1 MRAHVLVLLLALCLL
16 RGGAFR
22 TIGARAKKPLL
33 RMESDSIDEA
43 SSTEKSSVLNSSKE
57 QRMMTFPF
65 NFLPSSPYLTGEL
78 AGDIGF
84 DPLGIVKS
92 RNDLFVLREAE
103 IKHARL
109 ALLGSLGWPIGELY
123 HSIIAERLGLENLLQ
138 NGRTPSVLNGG
149 LNNIYVL
156 GTLGTFFAVG
166 ALLELEL
173 IKKKKEIEG
182 PEELKNFFQMFNEDG
197 YDVPGNYQFDPLS
210 LGTFLCG
217 NDRNKRKS
225 IQTME
230 IFNGRLAMLATVGYV
245 VQEFVTGVPL
255 IRETPAFFGL

>member
-1 MRAHVLVLLLALCLL
+1 MRCAVLIAVMVCLIQDIWT
-16 RGGAFR
+16 FR
-22 TIGARAKKPLL
+22 SAIPKANKLP
-33 RMESDSIDEA
+33 RMQMDSTDDSSQSDPKTD
-43 SSTEKSSVLNSSKE
+43 VNSPNRK
-57 QRMMTFPF
+57 RMMAFPF

-123 HSIIAERLGLENLLQ
+123 HSIIAESLGLENLLQ
-138 NGRTPSVLNGG
+138 NGKTPSVLNGG
-149 LNNIYVL
+149 LNNVYVL
-156 GTLGTFFAVG
+156 FALGTFFAVG
-166 ALLELEL
+166 GLLELEL
-173 IKKKKEIEG
+173 IRKKKEIEG

-210 LGTFLCG
+210 LGNFLCG
-217 NDRNKRKS
+217 KDRNKRIA

-255 IRETPAFFGL
+255 IRETPAFFGLK